1 MAETAHEDTGA
12 DPSGSADRASF
23 EELVAEPE
31 RVADAADAGP
41 VRIDR
46 PGRAELV
53 LLSAAE
59 FDRLNG
65 RPRAL
70 YAHELSDRDLH
81 LLRTQPIPDEGLAFE
96 REGDLVR
103 HG

>member
-1 MAETAHEDTGA
+1 MVETARENEGT
-12 DPSGSADRASF
+12 DPERSGGRASF
-23 EELVAEPE
+23 EELSTEPE

-46 PGRAELV
+46 PGRGELV
-53 LLSAAE
+53 LMNADE
-59 FDRLNG
+59 FDRLSG
-65 RPRAL
+65 DHRAL

-96 REGDLVR
+96 HEGDLVR
-103 HG
+103 PG